1 MKKRII
7 SFVLSI
13 AILVGILP
21 TVLPPIGISAATVA
35 SEKHSVDT
43 SKLTPPTVIKFYN
56 SNNGNVDKKYTIGKS
71 KTFTYKKNG
80 KTVASY
86 NDGVLTLTDYVGGAI
101 YADGDIVIM
110 IDGEDNIISS
120 CPNAGYKD
128 YPGYLLYSTGSMYI
142 LTDKKAPGDLYLE
155 FGNNDVKNERYGPV
169 VASGVSH
176 ILAENDI
183 FIYDTQ
189 IIFEN
194 NYKKNPTN
202 STFNV
207 CTGTVANTM
216 AKSTIIENSKIYSYG
231 GFAKDGFTAESM
243 SLGDLFNV
251 KIVDSEVESDAGIFM
266 FSEIINSK
274 VTLKGDIYGFGT
286 IKDSTVNAQM
296 IRHYACENVKKDY
309 MPTVYKYCVSE
320 DGAEKLIIDSSTVK
334 LKGDLRRDIQ
344 YGIKDEYFYFE
355 RKDGTRV
362 PVECNEAGVIIRN
375 NSFVDISNVDNGIIA
390 AKRGVDVIDSKLY
403 IDVEGRYGIGN
414 TGVYEYNKVVSNHQ
428 YGLHVHG
435 KSVVDVE
442 ARGSANTKNLSFGF
456 VSQDGYVP
464 NNIIDL
470 EPSAYT
476 SEKYYVR
483 FSGNSYGED
492 SMPAAWSIPM
502 TLGEF
507 TRPATYDYHTCTYS
521 DGKLTPSKQELVYT
535 SYDDYHKLE
544 PGQEYRYSFCVESYR
559 KLTGS
564 VSLTG
569 TFRDSATRRVCAY
582 QGATIGVNT
591 DKAGSWFENTMF
603 HYRWQCYDTSSSSW
617 KNISGETG
625 ATYKPTADTVNKLI
639 RVVVTAND
647 HEGEVASSY
656 AIVKNKPGNRPTPGG
671 TTLWGDANGDGK
683 IDSKDI
689 ILLKKYIANL
699 DPTTGESSVSVE
711 AGADANGDGKIDSK
725 DIILL
730 KKYIANLDPT
740 TGESTVTLGPS
751 K

>member
-1 MKKRII
+1 M
-7 SFVLSI
+7 
-13 AILVGILP
+13 
-21 TVLPPIGISAATVA
+21 
-35 SEKHSVDT
+35 
-43 SKLTPPTVIKFYN
+43 
-56 SNNGNVDKKYTIGKS
+56 
-71 KTFTYKKNG
+71 
-80 KTVASY
+80 
-86 NDGVLTLTDYVGGAI
+86 
-101 YADGDIVIM
+101 
-110 IDGEDNIISS
+110 
-120 CPNAGYKD
+120 
-128 YPGYLLYSTGSMYI
+128 
-142 LTDKKAPGDLYLE
+142 
-155 FGNNDVKNERYGPV
+155 
-169 VASGVSH
+169 
-176 ILAENDI
+176 
-183 FIYDTQ
+183 
-189 IIFEN
+189 
-194 NYKKNPTN
+194 
-202 STFNV
+202 
-207 CTGTVANTM
+207 
-216 AKSTIIENSKIYSYG
+216 
-231 GFAKDGFTAESM
+231 
-243 SLGDLFNV
+243 
-251 KIVDSEVESDAGIFM
+251 
-266 FSEIINSK
+266 
-274 VTLKGDIYGFGT
+274 
-286 IKDSTVNAQM
+286 
-296 IRHYACENVKKDY
+296 
-309 MPTVYKYCVSE
+309 
-320 DGAEKLIIDSSTVK
+320 
-334 LKGDLRRDIQ
+334 
-344 YGIKDEYFYFE
+344 
-355 RKDGTRV
+355 
-362 PVECNEAGVIIRN
+362 
-375 NSFVDISNVDNGIIA
+375 
-390 AKRGVDVIDSKLY
+390 
-403 IDVEGRYGIGN
+403 
-414 TGVYEYNKVVSNHQ
+414 
-428 YGLHVHG
+428 
-435 KSVVDVE
+435 
-442 ARGSANTKNLSFGF
+442 
-456 VSQDGYVP
+456 P